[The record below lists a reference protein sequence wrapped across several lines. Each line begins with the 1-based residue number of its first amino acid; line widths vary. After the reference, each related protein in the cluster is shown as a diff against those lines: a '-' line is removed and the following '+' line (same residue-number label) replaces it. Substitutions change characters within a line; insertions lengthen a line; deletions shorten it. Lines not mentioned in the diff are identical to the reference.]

1 MLSYPR
7 SSVSEIFVL
16 NGVCVLM
23 MFVCIIVDVLNRST
37 VTGLP
42 LIVIGFC
49 SLGDPESKNGAVLS
63 VLMLLDVLLLLDV
76 PTPNG
81 DSDVTV
87 HVILLLTVSVVHES
101 SVTHAPPV

>member
-1 MLSYPR
+1 
-7 SSVSEIFVL
+7 
-16 NGVCVLM
+16 M
-23 MFVCIIVDVLNRST
+23 MFVCIIVDVVNRST

-49 SLGDPESKNGAVLS
+49 SLGDPESKDGAVRS
-63 VLMLLDVLLLLDV
+63 PLDEPLLLLGA

-87 HVILLLTVSVVHES
+87 HVILLLTVSVVHEF